1 MMSPDPY
8 MTIGTIGWAII
19 VCLGSGFFIWG
30 AVIAPYRERK
40 AIERRIGEIDAK
52 AEARANELRNVG
64 IDTLESHPHWKREY
78 AGFLR
83 TIEAIERHYHAV
95 TQEQERYLN
104 EMADIRREA
113 MVSGEGDTCD
123 TSACADV

>member
-1 MMSPDPY
+1 MITPN
-8 MTIGTIGWAII
+8 TFTATGWAII
-19 VCLGSGFFIWG
+19 VCLGIGFFVWG
-30 AVIAPYRERK
+30 VVIAPYRERK

-52 AEARANELRNVG
+52 AEAQANELRDVG

-78 AGFLR
+78 ARFLC

-113 MVSGEGDTCD
+113 VVTGEEEVCD